1 VLVDEAAHTTYVAEQ
16 NLAPA
21 EALRRIVHPLA
32 DGLFGEFDGERY
44 RLRQP
49 AH

>member
-1 VLVDEAAHTTYVAEQ
+1 V
-16 NLAPA
+16 P
-21 EALRRIVHPLA
+21 RKIVHPFT

-44 RLRQP
+44 RLRQQ